1 MSELAADLERGALV
15 KENAELKRQLKKGK
29 AAARA
34 ALDEYSKELH
44 AAFATERRELELR
57 VAELERQ
64 LQESGR
70 PDRNLDGVTLAD
82 MEALAKRVSSAVA
95 VLREARPFLGVGHGA
110 QGEPATSDSSGHET
124 APPAP
129 PAPRPPPP
137 AHPRS
142 STRLSASEQAQKEA
156 WLRDNR
162 DSKGEA
168 N

>member
-29 AAARA
+29 AALNA
-34 ALDEYSKELH
+34 ALKQYGAELRAEHDKE
-44 AAFATERRELELR
+44 REQLNLELAALR
-57 VAELERQ
+57 
-64 LQESGR
+64 ESGR

-162 DSKGEA
+162 DVKGEA